1 MKTSKF
7 FVAAVAAMGM
17 VATLASCEK
26 DPDNGEGN
34 GSEAVVLEGGEIS
47 GRYSNDLTL
56 KKGEILTKA
65 GGKRQI
71 TVDTTGAKPYNKC

>member
-1 MKTSKF
+1 MKTTKF
-7 FVAAVAAMGM
+7 FVAAMAAMSM

-56 KKGEILTKA
+56 KKGEYTLTGSLQMEA
-65 GGKRQI
+65 PATLPVR
-71 TVDTTGAKPYNKC
+71 T